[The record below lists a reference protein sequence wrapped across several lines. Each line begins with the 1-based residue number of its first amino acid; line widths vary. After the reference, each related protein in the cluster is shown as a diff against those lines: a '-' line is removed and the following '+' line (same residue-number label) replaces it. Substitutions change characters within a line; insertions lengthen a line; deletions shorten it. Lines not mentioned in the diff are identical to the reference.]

1 MAQFLKIK
9 EGITI
14 NADAIDYVTVG
25 NTGAEVNIIL
35 TSTFYSST
43 ADTGGN
49 DDGFGPVLQIAQ
61 SQVGK
66 SGNLVKAIN
75 RALTSNP
82 GGRVI
87 EVGPGDYT
95 IGALTI
101 IFTQNPN

>member
-1 MAQFLKIK
+1 MAQFLKI
-9 EGITI
+9 GGRTI

-35 TSTFYSST
+35 TSTSYAATSEGAS
-43 ADTGGN
+43 
-49 DDGFGPVLQIAQ
+49 DDGFGPVLSFAQ

-75 RALTSNP
+75 KALTSNP

-101 IFTQNPN
+101 IFTANPN

>member
-25 NTGAEVNIIL
+25 STGAEVNIIL
-35 TSTFYSST
+35 TSTNYSST
-43 ADTGGN
+43 GEGAS

-75 RALTSNP
+75 KALTSNP

-101 IFTQNPN
+101 IFTNNPN